1 MKLTTLLNNAKL
13 ASIKYKIYIFIALVF
28 IALIIACIL
37 ILRANNNAKNEVEIE
52 NVTEAKEI
60 TKDEVNQWN
69 KQIDD
74 HNKEFT
80 ETQKD
85 LSDKAKEI
93 RKNTK
98 PNKLPNYEKPAVKDA
113 SYNAM
118 LDSLLVAMPN

>member
-13 ASIKYKIYIFIALVF
+13 DSIKYKIYIFIALVF

-74 HNKEFT
+74 HNKEFI
-80 ETQKD
+80 ETQKY

-98 PNKLPNYEKPAVKDA
+98 PNKLPNYEKPVVKDA